1 MEALLSGYRYGVMS
15 GYNNHPNF
23 KSFLEGDVLGGCINI
38 TSPLKGKAC
47 SGKASARIFS
57 QKRKKIEDLSIH
69 ELETKVALLK
79 AQLVTADAVFEKI
92 RGDTSSSRVQMAEA
106 LRNASAEKISLADDW
121 KMHDLQ
127 LRRKKLKKGATVH
140 DPTNPSG
147 PRMYYNMLTKRLCGY
162 SCEPANLRDPAMQE
176 KHHHDEMLVKENSDL
191 STIHVERAKRN
202 LAKFDVVMFLNRFP
216 AGLRK
221 LAVLHPEWTKF
232 SNDFPLHKNEIRKDV
247 GNLFPKSLEEELN
260 EIGVRELVDKIT
272 GLDQQLYAW
281 AVKNWS

>member
-57 QKRKKIEDLSIH
+57 QKRKKIEDLSIY
-69 ELETKVALLK
+69 ELEKKVALLK
-79 AQLVTADAVFEKI
+79 AQLVTADAVFGKI
-92 RGDTSSSRVQMAEA
+92 REDTSLSRVQMAEA
-106 LRNASAEKISLADDW
+106 LRNASADKISLADDW

-127 LRRKKLKKGATVH
+127 LRRKKLKKVAPVH

-162 SCEPANLRDPAMQE
+162 SCEPANLKDPAMQG
-176 KHHHDEMLVKENSDL
+176 KHPRDEVLIKENSDL
-191 STIHVERAKRN
+191 STIHLEKAKRN
-202 LAKFDVVMFLNRFP
+202 LAKFDVVMFLNQFP

-221 LAVLHPEWTKF
+221 LAALHPEWTKF
-232 SNDFPLHKNEIRKDV
+232 ANDFPLHKNGIRKD
-247 GNLFPKSLEEELN
+247 FRKSLEEELN
-260 EIGVRELVDKIT
+260 ENGVRELVNKIT

-281 AVKNWS
+281 AVKNRS